1 MLRLGVT
8 YTGLASLLL
17 LVAGVALFASWKPAA
32 AQGGETV
39 TTELQPGWNLAG
51 WTEFEAPVSAIFEAI
66 PQLDFVYAWDAE
78 DRRFRV
84 AVRTDTGPQ
93 GDLTTLTP
101 GMGLVLWLEGD
112 ESFAWTRPLIPHAGG
127 VFLQRGWNLVVWA
140 GEDGIATTDALRRI
154 EDLVTEVAD
163 AAGDA
168 PAVLATGDAF
178 WLRLSVDKPWWQGDE
193 FPEVE
198 FASEFSPQEQATLR
212 GNLDEVVVYFAQRF
226 GMVPPGRVVRFGDD
240 YIDACAHYAHPAI
253 VLKSTCAGALA
264 HEYAHALQHA
274 MATLSGQPVAGRW
287 APAWIGE
294 GGANHWS
301 AQYRAWQ
308 AGVSGVVDL
317 TSPPY
322 LGAVVAT
329 ALPLRDM
336 ETYDR
341 LLGRGGSYSV
351 AQFGVDWLASVA
363 GPESVRDYYLER
375 YRYGNWQAALRA
387 AFGISH
393 SAFYREFEKH
403 RAEVAPPLP
412 QLQALVLGADGTE
425 LEDVIVSARDTMSGR
440 VALRWTDDTG
450 RADVPLE
457 AGTYELS
464 LRLGECP
471 LEWTSADARLEA
483 ADDQG
488 VLFEMDATD
497 LDGVVLRLA
506 GDHAVPCGTLKGVVV
521 DPDGERRKGVTVQ
534 VRSADGEQPRSRRT
548 SGTGEFEWTLPRGD
562 WELSILLERCSLTWS
577 SGVAGLEDRD
587 GKGAAFSL
595 EKADLE
601 ELELKL
607 ATDSLDHCP
616 RVWGVVQGPDGA
628 PQPGVTVRVSSL
640 EEDYPIRRTTS
651 REGTFESNLEAG
663 SYELALSLDGCLL
676 EWSGSGL
683 AFEGT
688 DAGAGQF
695 SVRDVGVT
703 SMTLTLPEA
712 ATEQCP
718 RFEGVVTGPDGSP
731 QEGVRVR
738 VQDEATGGYRYDTTD
753 SHGGFRFT
761 LRPGPHELVLY
772 HEWCPLDWSSSDPRL
787 ETLDARKARFLLS
800 SDGLAGVGLAL
811 PEAAP
816 MQCPRFEVVVLDPDG
831 TPQEGV
837 TVRVQNEATGGARHR
852 TTNREGMV
860 GQALERG
867 AYKLSLFRFGC
878 PLEWSSSARRLETID
893 TRTSR
898 FLLTGGPLTAVVL
911 TLLEAA
917 AEQCPAFEGVVLG
930 SDGEPQEGVRLR
942 IEDKATGGFRYADTN
957 DEGSF
962 STALGPGSYEL
973 SLTFGG
979 CPLEWSSTDDRL
991 ETVDTRK
998 ASLTVSSNPIA
1009 GLVLVL
1015 LDAPSEQCPTFKG
1028 AVLGSDGSPQ
1038 EGVTVR
1044 IRDEATGGFRS
1055 ARTNDEGS
1063 FDIAL
1068 EEGAYDLSLWL
1079 SGCLLDWSSSDPR
1092 LETVDA
1098 RTARFAVP
1106 GITTGSLVLELP
1118 EPATEQCPRFEA
1130 VVVGPDGAPQAG
1142 LILGFRSEATGG
1154 YRYRT
1159 TNSEGSL
1166 AVTLERGAYELTAVR
1181 NWCPLAW
1188 SSSDRRL
1195 ETVDARKARFSMSGE
1210 AVTGVV
1216 LVLPEAAAE
1225 QCPRF
1230 EGLVTGPDGI
1240 PLEGVTVRF
1249 KAETTGGVR
1258 TRTTKS
1264 DGRFDIA
1271 LERGAYEISV
1281 SRDACSLEWSSSD
1294 PRLQAVDARK
1304 ARVVLSGGD
1313 ITGMVLRIPAGA
1325 EERCLTFEGVVVGPD
1340 GAPQEG
1346 VRVRIRDESTG
1357 GSRYVTTGS
1366 EGHLAMT
1373 LERGTYSVWLYRGQ
1387 CPLNW
1392 TTSDAGFEALD
1403 ARTMRLV
1410 VSSDENSSVV
1420 LTLPRAA
1427 REQCLKFEGV
1437 VVGPDG
1443 SPQQGVRVGIRDES
1457 TRTWRYHITDGEGS
1471 FGTALRQG
1479 AHVLSLTLDWCPLEW
1494 SSPDSRLAFP
1504 QRHRARVVLDTSDV
1518 TGVVL
1523 TLPAPARELCPTI
1536 AGTVADLGG
1545 RPRAGVQVTLGR
1557 TRRVTEASVEYTSQ
1571 TLSTGADGR
1580 FSKRVPRGTYRISI
1594 RVRGLVG
1601 YYGGAHG
1608 FATSV
1613 AQAAAVNA
1621 VASDV
1626 TGIVIPY
1633 GFIRGTVKSL
1643 DGQRVF
1649 GARVGIDSVSSWR
1662 VSTTGDGSFQLP
1674 VPRGTH
1680 QLAVTCQRGGPV
1692 WYRSEGGH
1700 TLRTEEATSIAVGS
1714 NDRSGF
1720 DIVVPATHF
1729 DIIQRGC
1736 PSLPDV
1742 TRGVVVGPDGSPRR
1756 GLRLK
1761 LTDLSAPIRSEE
1773 RSTYT
1778 TPEGSFRLQELSSP
1792 DYLYLRL
1799 RPETTCVAGL
1809 AADGEW
1815 IAIGLRHGNGF
1826 RIAADLPRGVSVK
1839 APHPERL
1846 VIRIPDPC
1854 PGPTI
1859 TLPPPR

>member
-8 YTGLASLLL
+8 YAGLAGLLL

-32 AQGGETV
+32 AQGGETA
-39 TTELQPGWNLAG
+39 TTELQPGFNLAG
-51 WTEFEAPVSAIFEAI
+51 WTEHEAPVSAIFDAI
-66 PQLDFVYAWDAE
+66 PQLEFVSAWDAE
-78 DRRFRV
+78 DQRFRV
-84 AVRTDTGPQ
+84 AVRTDAAAQ

-101 GMGLVLWLEGD
+101 GMGLLLWLEGD
-112 ESFAWTRPLIPHAGG
+112 ESFAWTRPLIPHAGA
-127 VFLQRGWNLVVWA
+127 VFLGRGWNLVVWA
-140 GEDGIATTDALRRI
+140 GDDGIATTDAFRRI
-154 EDLVTEVAD
+154 EDLVTGVAD

-168 PAVLATGDAF
+168 PAVLATGDAY
-178 WLRLSVDKPWWQGDE
+178 WLKLSVDKPWWQGAE

-387 AFGISH
+387 AFGISS

-483 ADDQG
+483 ADEQG
-488 VLFEMDATD
+488 VLFDMEAAD
-497 LDGVVLRLA
+497 LEGVTLRLT
-506 GDHAVPCGTLKGVVV
+506 GDHSVPCGTLKGVVV

-534 VRSADGEQPRSRRT
+534 VRSADGEQTRSRRT

-577 SGVAGLEDRD
+577 SGVAGLKDTD

-595 EKADLE
+595 EEGDLE
-601 ELELKL
+601 ELELRL
-607 ATDSLDHCP
+607 ATGSLDHCP

-640 EEDYPIRRTTS
+640 EEDYSIRRTTS

-663 SYELALSLDGCLL
+663 SYELALSFNGCLL
-676 EWSGSGL
+676 EWSGSGP

-688 DAGAGQF
+688 DAGAGRF
-695 SVRDVGVT
+695 SVHDVGVT
-703 SMTLTLPEA
+703 SMTLTLPEV
-712 ATEQCP
+712 ATDQCP
-718 RFEGVVTGPDGSP
+718 TFEGLVTGPDGAP

-738 VQDEATGGYRYDTTD
+738 VQDEAGGYRYDTTD

-800 SDGLAGVGLAL
+800 SGGLAGVGLAL

-867 AYKLSLFRFGC
+867 AYKLSLFRYGC

-898 FLLTGGPLTAVVL
+898 FPLAGGPLTGVVL

-917 AEQCPAFEGVVLG
+917 AEQCPALEGVVLS

-942 IEDKATGGFRYADTN
+942 IQDKATGGFRYADTN
-957 DEGSF
+957 DEGIF
-962 STALGPGSYEL
+962 STALGPGPYEL
-973 SLTFGG
+973 SLTFDG
-979 CPLEWSSTDDRL
+979 CPLEWSSSDGRL
-991 ETVDTRK
+991 EAVDTRK
-998 ASLTVSSNPIA
+998 AGLTVSSDPVA
-1009 GLVLVL
+1009 GLVLAL
-1015 LDAPSEQCPTFKG
+1015 LEAPAEQCPTFKG

-1118 EPATEQCPRFEA
+1118 EPATEQCPRFE
-1130 VVVGPDGAPQAG
+1130 VQVVGPDGAPQAG

-1166 AVTLERGAYELTAVR
+1166 AVTLEWGAYELTAVR

-1195 ETVDARKARFSMSGE
+1195 ETVDARKARFSISGE

-1216 LVLPEAAAE
+1216 LVLPEAATE

-1230 EGLVTGPDGI
+1230 EGLVTGPDGT
-1240 PLEGVTVRF
+1240 PQEGVTVRF
-1249 KAETTGGVR
+1249 KAETTGGAR

-1264 DGRFDIA
+1264 DGGFDIA
-1271 LERGAYEISV
+1271 LERGTYELSV
-1281 SRDACSLEWSSSD
+1281 VRDGCSLEWSSSA
-1294 PRLQAVDARK
+1294 PRLQAVDKRT

-1325 EERCLTFEGVVVGPD
+1325 EERC
-1340 GAPQEG
+1340 GAF
-1346 VRVRIRDESTG
+1346 D
-1357 GSRYVTTGS
+1357 VT
-1366 EGHLAMT
+1366 
-1373 LERGTYSVWLYRGQ
+1373 
-1387 CPLNW
+1387 
-1392 TTSDAGFEALD
+1392 
-1403 ARTMRLV
+1403 
-1410 VSSDENSSVV
+1410 
-1420 LTLPRAA
+1420 
-1427 REQCLKFEGV
+1427 

-1443 SPQQGVRVGIRDES
+1443 SPQHGVRVGIRNQARGGS
-1457 TRTWRYHITDGEGS
+1457 RYRTTGREGTLALVLER
-1471 FGTALRQG
+1471 GTYEFS
-1479 AHVLSLTLDWCPLEW
+1479 LSLNWCPLDWTSSDARFEAVGPRSMRLAVSSDANASVVLTLPRVATEQCPTFQGVVLGPGGQPQEGVSVYLRGAAGNPGGSRLTGADGTFAMALRGGAYDLTLRSGACPIEW
-1494 SSPDSRLAFP
+1494 SSSDDRLAFP
-1504 QRHRARVVLDTSDV
+1504 ERHRARVRLDTGNLA
-1518 TGVVL
+1518 GVVL
-1523 TLPAPARELCPTI
+1523 NLPAPASELCRTI
-1536 AGTVADLGG
+1536 EGAVTDLAG
-1545 RPRAGVQVTLGR
+1545 RPRARALVTLE
-1557 TRRVTEASVEYTSQ
+1557 RVGSIGAGVAFPTQ
-1571 TLSTGADGR
+1571 TLFTDADGT
-1580 FSKRVPRGTYRISI
+1580 FSKTVPRGIYRIST
-1594 RVRGLVG
+1594 RVARLVG
-1601 YYGGAHG
+1601 YYGGDHG

-1613 AQAAAVNA
+1613 GRATAVDA
-1621 VASDV
+1621 VTSNV
-1626 TGIVIPY
+1626 TGIVISY
-1633 GFIRGTVKSL
+1633 GFISGTVQTL
-1643 DGQRVF
+1643 DGQPAF
-1649 GARVGIDSVSSWR
+1649 AAHVGINSTWR
-1662 VSTTGDGSFQLP
+1662 VAATGNGTFRLP
-1674 VPRGTH
+1674 VPRGAYR
-1680 QLAVTCQRGGPV
+1680 LMVTCRQGGPV
-1692 WYRSEGGH
+1692 WYRSDGGN
-1700 TLRTEEATSIAVGS
+1700 TLRAENATWIAVGS
-1714 NDRSGF
+1714 SDRSGF
-1720 DIVVPATHF
+1720 DILIPARQI

-1742 TRGVVVGPDGSPRR
+1742 TRGAVVGPDGSPRR

-1778 TPEGSFRLQELSSP
+1778 TPEGAFRLQEVSSP

-1826 RIAADLPRGVSVK
+1826 RIAADLPRGVSVE
-1839 APHPERL
+1839 APHPEQL

>member
-1 MLRLGVT
+1 MLRVGVT
-8 YTGLASLLL
+8 YAGLLGLFL
-17 LVAGVALFASWKPAA
+17 LVAGVALFASWKPVA
-32 AQGGETV
+32 AQSGEMV
-39 TTELQPGWNLAG
+39 TTELQPGFNLAG
-51 WTEFEAPVSAIFEAI
+51 WTEHEAPVSAIFEAI
-66 PQLDFVYAWDAE
+66 PQLDFVYAWDA
-78 DRRFRV
+78 DGQRFRA
-84 AVRTDTGPQ
+84 AVRTDAGAA

-101 GMGLVLWLEGD
+101 GMGLVLWLGGD
-112 ESFAWTRPLIPHAGG
+112 ESFTWMRPLIPHAGG
-127 VFLQRGWNLVVWA
+127 VFLSRGWNLVVWA

-154 EDLVTEVAD
+154 EDLVTGVAD
-163 AAGDA
+163 ADGDA
-168 PAVLATGDAF
+168 PAVLATGGAF
-178 WLRLSVDKPWWQGDE
+178 WLRLSVDKPWWQGAE

-212 GNLDEVVVYFAQRF
+212 ANLDEVVVYFAQRF

-308 AGVSGVVDL
+308 AGASGVVDL

-387 AFGISH
+387 TFGISH
-393 SAFYREFEKH
+393 SAFYREFEEH
-403 RAEVAPPLP
+403 RAEFAPPHP
-412 QLQALVLGADGTE
+412 QLQVLVRDVRGVA
-425 LEDVIVSARDTMSGR
+425 LEDVTVFARDPGTGSLVR
-440 VALRWTDDTG
+440 RRTTDDTG
-450 RADVPLE
+450 RADLPLE
-457 AGTYELS
+457 AGSYSLS
-464 LRLGECP
+464 LQLDECP
-471 LEWTSADARLEA
+471 LEWTSPDARLEEMEDEGVRFTIGD
-483 ADDQG
+483 AD
-488 VLFEMDATD
+488 LE
-497 LDGVVLRLA
+497 GVVLRLA
-506 GDHAVPCGTLKGVVV
+506 EDPAAPCGTLNGVVL
-521 DPDGERRKGVTVQ
+521 DPDGKLRKGVTVQ
-534 VRSADGEQPRSRRT
+534 VRSADGEQTRSWRT

-628 PQPGVTVRVSSL
+628 PQPGVTVRVTSL
-640 EEDYPIRRTTS
+640 EEDYSIRRTTS

-663 SYELALSLDGCLL
+663 SYELALSLNGCLL

-712 ATEQCP
+712 ATHRCPTFEGLVTGPDGAPQEGVTVRSRDESTGGFRFVRTNSEGSFTTALREGSHELSLTLDGCSLEWSSSDTRLETLDIRRARFLLRGDGISGMVLVLPEPVTEQCP
-718 RFEGVVTGPDGSP
+718 PFEGLVLGPDGSP
-731 QEGVRVR
+731 QEGVRVGIR
-738 VQDEATGGYRYDTTD
+738 NEATGGYRYATTNKEG
-753 SHGGFRFT
+753 SFGEALGEGAYEIS
-761 LRPGPHELVLY
+761 LS
-772 HEWCPLDWSSSDPRL
+772 LDW
-787 ETLDARKARFLLS
+787 
-800 SDGLAGVGLAL
+800 
-811 PEAAP
+811 
-816 MQCPRFEVVVLDPDG
+816 
-831 TPQEGV
+831 
-837 TVRVQNEATGGARHR
+837 
-852 TTNREGMV
+852 
-860 GQALERG
+860 
-867 AYKLSLFRFGC
+867 C
-878 PLEWSSSARRLETID
+878 PLEWSTPDARLEARDPRRARVAQSGRAI
-893 TRTSR
+893 
-898 FLLTGGPLTAVVL
+898 TGVVL
-911 TLLEAA
+911 RLDKTAR
-917 AEQCPAFEGVVLG
+917 EQCPTLEGVVLG
-930 SDGEPQEGVRLR
+930 ADGAPQEGVRVGFR
-942 IEDKATGGFRYADTN
+942 DEATGRAQTATTGSEGRFRK
-957 DEGSF
+957 G
-962 STALGPGSYEL
+962 LRQGSYHL

-979 CPLEWSSTDDRL
+979 CPLEWSTSESRL
-991 ETVDTRK
+991 ERVDTRT
-998 ASLTVSSNPIA
+998 AGLVVSGEPIA
-1009 GLVLVL
+1009 GLVLAL
-1015 LDAPSEQCPTFKG
+1015 LEAPADQCPTFQG
-1028 AVLGSDGSPQ
+1028 VVLGADGAPQ

-1044 IRDEATGGFRS
+1044 IRDETTGGFRS

-1118 EPATEQCPRFEA
+1118 EPATEQCPRFEV
-1130 VVVGPDGAPQAG
+1130 VVVGPDGAPQPG
-1142 LILGFRSEATGG
+1142 LILGFRNESTGG
-1154 YRYRT
+1154 SRYRT
-1159 TNSEGSL
+1159 TGSEGSL
-1166 AVTLERGAYELTAVR
+1166 GVTLERGTYELSLVR
-1181 NWCPLAW
+1181 NWCPLDW
-1188 SSSDRRL
+1188 SSSDSRL
-1195 ETVDARKARFSMSGE
+1195 ETVDARKARFSISGE
-1210 AVTGVV
+1210 AIIGVV

-1230 EGLVTGPDGI
+1230 EGLVTGPDGA

-1264 DGRFDIA
+1264 DGGFDIA
-1271 LERGAYEISV
+1271 LERGAYELSV
-1281 SRDACSLEWSSSD
+1281 VRDGCSLEWSSSD
-1294 PRLQAVDARK
+1294 PRLDTVDARK
-1304 ARVVLSGGD
+1304 ARVGVSAD
-1313 ITGMVLRIPAGA
+1313 PITGVVLTIPAGA
-1325 EERCLTFEGVVVGPD
+1325 EGRCGAFE
-1340 GAPQEG
+1340 
-1346 VRVRIRDESTG
+1346 
-1357 GSRYVTTGS
+1357 VT
-1366 EGHLAMT
+1366 
-1373 LERGTYSVWLYRGQ
+1373 
-1387 CPLNW
+1387 
-1392 TTSDAGFEALD
+1392 
-1403 ARTMRLV
+1403 
-1410 VSSDENSSVV
+1410 
-1420 LTLPRAA
+1420 
-1427 REQCLKFEGV
+1427 

-1443 SPQQGVRVGIRDES
+1443 SPQDGVRVGIRNQATGG
-1457 TRTWRYHITDGEGS
+1457 TRYRTTGREGTLALVLER
-1471 FGTALRQG
+1471 GTYEF
-1479 AHVLSLTLDWCPLEW
+1479 SLFLNWCPLDWATSDARFEAVGSRSMRLAVSSDANASVVLTLHRAATEQCPTFQGVVLGPGGQPQEGVSVYLRGAAGNPGASRLTGADGTFAMALRGGAYDLTLRSGACPIEW
-1494 SSPDSRLAFP
+1494 SSSDDRLAFP
-1504 QRHRARVVLDTSDV
+1504 ERHRARVRLDTGNLA
-1518 TGVVL
+1518 GVVL
-1523 TLPAPARELCPTI
+1523 NLPAPASELCRTI
-1536 AGTVADLGG
+1536 EGAVTDLAG
-1545 RPRAGVQVTLGR
+1545 RPRARALVTLERIG
-1557 TRRVTEASVEYTSQ
+1557 
-1571 TLSTGADGR
+1571 STGAGVAFPPQTLFTDADGT
-1580 FSKRVPRGTYRISI
+1580 FSKTVPRGIYRISTRI
-1594 RVRGLVG
+1594 VRLVG
-1601 YYGGAHG
+1601 YYGGDHG

-1613 AQAAAVNA
+1613 GRATAVDA
-1621 VASDV
+1621 VTSDV
-1626 TGIVIPY
+1626 TGIVISY
-1633 GFIRGTVKSL
+1633 GFISGTVQTL
-1643 DGQRVF
+1643 DGQPAF
-1649 GARVGIDSVSSWR
+1649 AAHVGINSTWR
-1662 VSTTGDGSFQLP
+1662 VATTGSGTFRLP
-1674 VPRGTH
+1674 VPRGAYR
-1680 QLAVTCQRGGPV
+1680 LMVTCRQGGPV
-1692 WYRSEGGH
+1692 WYRSDGGN
-1700 TLRTEEATSIAVGS
+1700 TLRAENATWISVGS
-1714 NDRSGF
+1714 SDRSGF
-1720 DIVVPATHF
+1720 DILIPARQI

-1736 PSLPDV
+1736 PSLPDL
-1742 TRGVVVGPDGSPRR
+1742 TKGEVVGPDGSPRR

-1778 TPEGSFRLQELSSP
+1778 TPEGAFRLQELSSP

-1799 RPETTCVAGL
+1799 RPETTCIAGL

-1826 RIAADLPRGVSVK
+1826 RIAADLPRGMSVE

-1859 TLPPPR
+1859 TLPPLQ